1 MKSKNSLLIV
11 GVILLFSL
19 HGRAQTPSSVP
30 ENEFNFTLINNVRAL
45 KATIAKD
52 SAKQM
57 VSLKKITPTVILDLH
72 YATADN
78 FMHRLMY
85 PANTTNSFMR
95 RPAVLALQKVAEELQ
110 TKGLALKI
118 YDAYR
123 PFSVT
128 QKFWELVHDERYVAN
143 PAKGSGHN
151 KGVAVDLTIVDTAT
165 NKELDMGTGFDN
177 FTDTAHQ
184 NFTALP
190 ANVLANRKLLRE
202 TMTKYGFIVFETEW
216 WHYYWPGN
224 FEVLNLSFD
233 QLDQLAH

>member
-1 MKSKNSLLIV
+1 
-11 GVILLFSL
+11 
-19 HGRAQTPSSVP
+19 
-30 ENEFNFTLINNVRAL
+30 
-45 KATIAKD
+45 
-52 SAKQM
+52 M
-57 VSLKKITPTVILDLH
+57 VSLKKITPAVILDLR

-85 PANTTNSFMR
+85 PANTANSFMR

-110 TKGLALKI
+110 TKGLGLKI

-202 TMTKYGFIVFETEW
+202 TMTKYGFIVFDTEW